1 MPGDKV
7 RVARLGESL
16 VDVEMVKG
24 KQLTVVYG
32 GLRMKIKAAEVD
44 EVVKAKPPSPPQA
57 KPATRGAFCGG
68 GGGGGGGKKKAAA
81 ASTGV
86 AVRLDSNTLDL
97 RGQYAGEID
106 GAIGRAVDRAA
117 SIGTLWVIHGHG
129 TGALKKRVRE
139 LLREEPMVKRI
150 EDAPQREGGAG
161 CTIAYLK

>member
-1 MPGDKV
+1 
-7 RVARLGESL
+7 
-16 VDVEMVKG
+16 
-24 KQLTVVYG
+24 
-32 GLRMKIKAAEVD
+32 MKIKAAEVD
-44 EVVKAKPPSPPQA
+44 EVVKAKPLSPPQA
-57 KPATRGAFCGG
+57 KRDARRVWRRRRRRRRREEEGG
-68 GGGGGGGKKKAAA
+68 GGVDGRR
-81 ASTGV
+81 V
-86 AVRLDSNTLDL
+86 LDSNTLDL

-106 GAIGRAVDRAA
+106 GAIGRAGDRAA